1 MQVGGSQ
8 RVLVLVDHMHVDC
21 SLLPQGVLHLVLHI
35 LGNGRLED
43 HVVTIHNHHYH
54 RHHHHHENRC
64 LVDRVVGVDG
74 SGEDALAVSMG
85 NLGTTKKFIKT

>member
-21 SLLPQGVLHLVLHI
+21 SLLPQGVLHLVLHVM
-35 LGNGRLED
+35 GDRRLED

-54 RHHHHHENRC
+54 RHHHHHENRWPG
-64 LVDRVVGVDG
+64 RTRGR
-74 SGEDALAVSMG
+74 SGWLWRG
-85 NLGTTKKFIKT
+85 RPRCFGGQPT